1 MSDPSETS
9 SKEKYLPYVDQ
20 DSDFFFLFFLLKF
33 IAITQSHFLQGYCQ
47 ASVIPLE
54 IFFFFA
60 FSLLTQDFAC
70 FLLKLHLLIS
80 GLLSWPV
87 SKYKS

>member
-1 MSDPSETS
+1 MSDHSETS
-9 SKEKYLPYVDQ
+9 RKEKYLPYVDQ

-54 IFFFFA
+54 IGFFFF
-60 FSLLTQDFAC
+60 C
-70 FLLKLHLLIS
+70 FFTPHSRLCMFPLETPSSDIRATVVAS
-80 GLLSWPV
+80 I
-87 SKYKS
+87 